1 MAQTATT
8 GNLENAQRIII
19 SSARYT
25 EEHNAPALALIEQ
38 FSLPKG
44 AKQVTVPKVGQMS
57 MSDLTDGQDIID
69 EEDIGMTTV
78 DLTASEVGAKVILTD
93 KLVRQ
98 SAPNVFSMIGR
109 QLGDGMA
116 RKKDTDVIALWSSLN
131 GGTVLGGDNQEMNA
145 ANTHAVISNAKA
157 NKFGNQLYL
166 IHHPNAVA
174 ALSKESATIAGT
186 AGGELSN
193 GWSVDLLKNFYSGL
207 RPINNVPIFE
217 DGNIEKAAND
227 SGYGVIADK
236 GAMAALTSVD
246 TRTERQRDASLRA
259 TEVVMTADYGVF
271 ELDDTRGAAIQFE
284 MGDLSTSQEL
294 TERGDS
300 WQE

>member
-19 SSARYT
+19 ASARYT

-44 AKQVTVPKVGQMS
+44 SKQVTVPKVGQMS
-57 MSDLTDGQDIID
+57 MADLVDGQDIVD

-98 SAPNVFSMIGR
+98 AADNVFSMIGR

-116 RKKDTDVIALWSSLN
+116 RKKDTDVIALWPNLN
-131 GGTVLGGDNQEMNA
+131 GGTVLGADGRDMNT

-174 ALSKESATIAGT
+174 TLSKQAATTADTAAAAGLT
-186 AGGELSN
+186 S
-193 GWSVDLLKNFYSGL
+193 GWSVDLLQNFYSGL

-217 DGNIEKAAND
+217 DGNIEKVASVD

-236 GAMAALTSVD
+236 TAMAALTSVD

-271 ELDDTRGAAIQFE
+271 ELDDSRGAAVQFE
-284 MGDLSTSQEL
+284 IGDLSTS
-294 TERGDS
+294 
-300 WQE
+300 